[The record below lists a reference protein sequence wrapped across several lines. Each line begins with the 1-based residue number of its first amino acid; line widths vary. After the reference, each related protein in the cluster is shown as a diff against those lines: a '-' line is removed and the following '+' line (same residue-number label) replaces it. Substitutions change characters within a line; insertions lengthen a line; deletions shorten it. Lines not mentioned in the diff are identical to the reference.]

1 MSASD
6 IKAVIRQEIKEQR
19 KLLTPEELS
28 SYDSDLLS
36 EFKAVLK
43 EDKELK
49 AAFDKADHIAVYKA
63 LGGELPC
70 DALSGYIRS
79 AGKKTLYPSTTGDG
93 LTFHVINDPERELVK
108 GRFGIME
115 PSPDIGVY
123 TGDTDI
129 MIMPGVAFDY
139 EGNRV
144 GRGKGYYDRW
154 LSSVPQ
160 ERRPLLIGVCLNFQM
175 MTSVPSESSD
185 IPADMVLCI

>member
-1 MSASD
+1 MSASG

-43 EDKELK
+43 EDKELR
-49 AAFDKADHIAVYKA
+49 AAFDRATHVAVYKA

-70 DALSGYIRS
+70 DALSEYIRRS
-79 AGKKTLYPSTTGDG
+79 GKKTLYPRTTEEGM
-93 LTFHVINDPERELVK
+93 TFHIVNDPSKELVK

-115 PSPDIGVY
+115 PSDDIESY
-123 TGDTDI
+123 KGDTDI

-139 EGNRV
+139 EGNRI

-154 LSSVPQ
+154 LSSVPS
-160 ERRPLLIGVCLNFQM
+160 EKRPLLIGVCLSFQM

>member
-49 AAFDKADHIAVYKA
+49 AAFDKAAHVAVYKA

-70 DALSGYIRS
+70 DALSSYIRS
-79 AGKKTLYPSTTGDG
+79 TGKKTLYPRTTEDG
-93 LTFHVINDPERELVK
+93 MTFHVIDDPSKELVK

-115 PSPDIGVY
+115 PSPDIEEY
-123 TGDTDI
+123 KGDTDI

-175 MTSVPSESSD
+175 MTSVPAESSD